1 MFITESIA
9 ASLIQSAL
17 FAALR
22 DDEIAFTLDGEI
34 LVAVGGV
41 PFEPTVARLMRGAK
55 RVQEGKVKG
64 VNAERVEEA
73 VYYGENA
80 STAALGLL
88 LAGMR
93 RDRAAQEILANV

>member
-9 ASLIQSAL
+9 AALIHSAL

-22 DDEIAFTLDGEI
+22 DDEIEFSLDGEI
-34 LVAVGGV
+34 LVAVGGKA
-41 PFEPTVARLMRGAK
+41 FKPTVARLLRGAK
-55 RVQEGKVKG
+55 RVQDGKVKG
-64 VNAERVEEA
+64 IKAERVEDAIFFE
-73 VYYGENA
+73 ENA

-93 RDRAAQEILANV
+93 RDRAAVEILANV